1 MKDLIE
7 ERDRKE
13 KIQRSI
19 IKRWN
24 VHYMTKEEL
33 ESKQGSLDEAA
44 AIFARLQAEERE
56 DEARKQAEIEAA
68 KRASEGYN
76 ATTNS
81 YSGAYGQGEVDTVTK
96 GQIDQILAEKEVML
110 QNMIH
115 QQAGNDD
122 TE

>member
-76 ATTNS
+76 AITNS